1 MVTLT
6 RWAWLTCALVLAACA
21 HPITIAPN
29 LGSLAAPGMPVKPGT
44 VGLYVSAEDKA
55 RQVTTPGGGG
65 DKVSYYPYRDLESGI
80 YKVLGNI
87 YERVVVVLSPTD
99 VEALAKSGVSVVA
112 RPQIITQSSSSS
124 ALTWPPTN
132 FQVQLSCTFT
142 DISGTTIAET
152 LITGNG
158 NAEFLEF
165 KSDFSLAGK
174 RAAED
179 ALNKTQSAII
189 AEKKLK

>member
-6 RWAWLTCALVLAACA
+6 RWAWLACALVLGACA

-29 LGSLAAPGMPVKPGT
+29 LASLAAPGAPVKPGT

-65 DKVSYYPYRDLESGI
+65 DKVSYFPYRDLESGI

-87 YERVVVVLSPTD
+87 YERVVLVPSPTD

-112 RPQIITQSSSSS
+112 RPQIITQSSSGS
-124 ALTWPPTN
+124 ALTWPPTT

-158 NAEFLEF
+158 NAEFSEF

>member
-1 MVTLT
+1 MSAPT
-6 RWAWLTCALVLAACA
+6 RGAWLLCALVLSACA
-21 HPITIAPN
+21 HPITIAPE
-29 LGSLAAPGMPVKPGT
+29 LGKLDTPRLRARPGT
-44 VGLYVSAEDKA
+44 IGLYMPAEDKA

-80 YKVLGNI
+80 YKVLGNV
-87 YERVVVVLSPTD
+87 YERVVLVPSSTD
-99 VEALAKSGVSVVA
+99 VEALAKNGVSVVV

-152 LITGNG
+152 LMTGTG
-158 NAEFLEF
+158 NAEFSEF
-165 KSDFSLAGK
+165 KSDYSLAGK

>member
-1 MVTLT
+1 MAALT
-6 RWAWLTCALVLAACA
+6 RWAWLSCALLLAACA
-21 HPITIAPN
+21 HPITIAPD
-29 LGSLAAPGMPVKPGT
+29 LGKLAGPAAPVKPGAM
-44 VGLYVSAEDKA
+44 GLYISADDKA

-80 YKVLGNI
+80 YKILGNI
-87 YERVVVVLSPTD
+87 YERVVLVLSPTD
-99 VEALAKSGVSVVA
+99 VDALAKSGVAVVA
-112 RPQIITQSSSSS
+112 RPQIFTQSSSSS
-124 ALTWPPTN
+124 VLTWPPTN
-132 FQVQLSCTFT
+132 FQVRLSCTFT

-152 LITGNG
+152 SITGTG
-158 NAEFLEF
+158 NAEFSEF

-179 ALNKTQSAII
+179 ALNNMQSAII